1 VTEESGRIWMAGT
14 LEELEAVL
22 VSRRDDP
29 PAGSYSATLLADP
42 ERAQR
47 KIMEEA
53 FELCLELGRPVV
65 DAERTAEEAADLL
78 FHALTGLVGAGVP
91 LADVLAVL
99 ERRRR

>member
-1 VTEESGRIWMAGT
+1 VSGV

-22 VSRRDDP
+22 ISRREDP
-29 PAGSYSATLLADP
+29 PAGSYSATLLHDP

-47 KIMEEA
+47 KIIEEA

-65 DAERTAEEAADLL
+65 DPGRTAEEAADLL
-78 FHALTGLVGAGVP
+78 FHALCGLVGAGVP
-91 LADVLAVL
+91 LGDVLTVL

>member
-1 VTEESGRIWMAGT
+1 MTGT

-29 PAGSYSATLLADP
+29 PAGSYSATLFADR
-42 ERAQR
+42 EKAQR

-53 FELCLELGRPVV
+53 FELCLELGRPSV
-65 DAERTAEEAADLL
+65 DAERAAEEAADLL
-78 FHALTGLVGAGVP
+78 FHALVGLVGAGVP
-91 LADVLAVL
+91 LAEVLAVL

>member
-1 VTEESGRIWMAGT
+1 VTGT

-22 VSRRDDP
+22 VSRRDDA
-29 PAGSYSATLLADP
+29 PAGSYSATLLADT

-53 FELCLELGRPVV
+53 FELCLELGRPTV

-78 FHALTGLVGAGVP
+78 FHALCGLVGAGVP

-99 ERRRR
+99 DRRRR

>member
-1 VTEESGRIWMAGT
+1 MAGT

-29 PAGSYSATLLADP
+29 PPGSYSATLLVDR
-42 ERAQR
+42 ELAQR

-53 FELCLELGRPVV
+53 FELCLELGRPSV
-65 DAERTAEEAADLL
+65 DAERMAEEAADLI
-78 FHALTGLVGAGVP
+78 FHALCGLVGAGVP
-91 LADVLAVL
+91 LAEVLAVL